1 MVTLSPTASFL
12 LGKLLSRS
20 SHRGRSERGP
30 ASGSEGVWHAQ
41 TAPPAQPFQRLDGC
55 VYKSQ
60 RWNDGDSFHVLLR
73 DQKEVIYRL
82 YFVDTPEEERVY
94 ADRIAEQAAYFGIS
108 ADAALE
114 VGKEASEF
122 TKQALAKPFTTYTR
136 WRRAL
141 GRSAIWRYYAIVVTA
156 DGHDLNELLVSNGL
170 ARIYG
175 TRTPLPDGR
184 DSRTYLAHL
193 HELENEARAAKR
205 GAWGMGAAVK
215 H

>member
-1 MVTLSPTASFL
+1 MLVPLVAIT
-12 LGKLLSRS
+12 
-20 SHRGRSERGP
+20 
-30 ASGSEGVWHAQ
+30 Q

-73 DQKEVIYRL
+73 DQKEVIFRL
-82 YFVDTPEEERVY
+82 YFVDTPEEEPVY

-108 ADAALE
+108 ADAVLE

-122 TKQALAKPFTTYTR
+122 TKRALAKPFTTYMR
-136 WRRAL
+136 WRRSL

-156 DGHDLNELLVSNGL
+156 DGHDLNELLVGNGL

-205 GAWGMGAAVK
+205 VHGAKCISDASPFDTYHFVIAL
-215 H
+215 

>member
-1 MVTLSPTASFL
+1 MLVCLSAAAIAHKAP
-12 LGKLLSRS
+12 S
-20 SHRGRSERGP
+20 S
-30 ASGSEGVWHAQ
+30 
-41 TAPPAQPFQRLDGC
+41 TPFERLDGC

-73 DQKEVIYRL
+73 NQKEVVFRL

-114 VGKEASEF
+114 VGKEAGEF
-122 TKQALAKPFTTYTR
+122 TKRTLAKPFTTYTR

-184 DSRTYLAHL
+184 DSREYLAHL
-193 HELENEARAAKR
+193 HELENEAKAAKR
-205 GAWGMGAAVK
+205 GGWGIVQP
-215 H
+215 